1 MSETSLSRTFK
12 TRWVVAEN
20 AWRYNIKI
28 TIFQFNI
35 YVKEKFNSLNNNSK
49 LKQHGRPIHE
59 ANKLWLTGCENEIYA
74 HGDRR

>member
-28 TIFQFNI
+28 TILQFNI
-35 YVKEKFNSLNNNSK
+35 YVKKSNFLDSSSK
-49 LKQHGRPIHE
+49 LKKTTVAP
-59 ANKLWLTGCENEIYA
+59 
-74 HGDRR
+74 